1 MEKILIISTSYADV
15 ESEITE
21 FIMVLKT
28 IGFEVEQAKDIASNL
43 LTDQAFIKQYKYFFC
58 IITNAWEDHLSQTD
72 FLKTIELI
80 NNSGNQY
87 WTVCDQKTI
96 YARTILREINDLNDL
111 PSKFESHYIYFLIH
125 IYHVFTKEIITDPDQ
140 RIGNWVHPYRV
151 LEEVNKYF
159 STQFE
164 YLLND

>member
-1 MEKILIISTSYADV
+1 MPIDKKLYQSVIPLKADATKV
-15 ESEITE
+15 YSKNSIR
-21 FIMVLKT
+21 
-28 IGFEVEQAKDIASNL
+28 QA
-43 LTDQAFIKQYKYFFC
+43 
-58 IITNAWEDHLSQTD
+58 
-72 FLKTIELI
+72 
-80 NNSGNQY
+80 
-87 WTVCDQKTI
+87 
-96 YARTILREINDLNDL
+96 INDLNDL

-125 IYHVFTKEIITDPDQ
+125 VYHVFTKEIITDPDQ